1 MAFVSREQRW
11 QAKAGWPVHCSSFTN
26 YSVSAVFL
34 GVERVCRKKADVF
47 NLLLLS
53 VLSDLDLS

>member
-1 MAFVSREQRW
+1 MAS
-11 QAKAGWPVHCSSFTN
+11 KTGWPVHCSSFTN
-26 YSVSAVFL
+26 HSVCAVFL

-53 VLSDLDLS
+53 VLSDLDLG